1 MEDLCIPVIFVDIV
15 AIVQEIVVEESV
27 RYKDLTSNI
36 VQISSGGS
44 EGLLLTDLT
53 DGDGDVEELT
63 EEEAG
68 GVLVKL
74 VVNVFTVVL
83 QQRPLLL

>member
-1 MEDLCIPVIFVDIV
+1 M
-15 AIVQEIVVEESV
+15 

-36 VQISSGGS
+36 VQISSAGS

-74 VVNVFTVVL
+74 VVNVFTVVP
-83 QQRPLLL
+83 QQRALFV